1 MISGISGRIRRF
13 GVQRV
18 YMDTGGLEYEV
29 HVPLGVYDMLQKTRP
44 ETEVYLFIHHQFMQE
59 EQRLFGFLD
68 PAQRE
73 FFQALQNIKGLGTVL
88 TLSLLSHLD
97 GASLLQLC
105 DRKDVTSL
113 SRIPRIGK
121 ATAERLVF
129 EIGRRRERFQQLLA
143 AAELATPGA
152 AGRVEPTPAGEE
164 ELAFE
169 ALLQLGYKESQA
181 RKVLAQVLEQ
191 GDELNSSEMI
201 REALRL
207 L

>member
-1 MISGISGRIRRF
+1 MIAGLRGRVRRF

-18 YMDTGGLEYEV
+18 YLDAGGVEYEV
-29 HVPLGVYDMLQKTRP
+29 HVPLGVYDLLQRQRP
-44 ETEVYLFIHHQFMQE
+44 DAETHLYIHHQFTQE
-59 EQRLFGFLD
+59 EQRLFGFLEVS
-68 PAQRE
+68 QRE
-73 FFQALQNIKGLGTVL
+73 FFRALQDIKGVGTVL
-88 TLSLLSHLD
+88 TLSILSHLD
-97 GASLLQLC
+97 GATLLALC
-105 DRKDVTSL
+105 DRKDVAGL

-143 AAELATPGA
+143 ATRAPGTEAEP
-152 AGRVEPTPAGEE
+152 RPPAGEE

-169 ALLQLGYKESQA
+169 ALLQLGYKEPQA
-181 RKVLAQVLEQ
+181 RKVIAQVLEAA
-191 GDELNSSEMI
+191 GKEVSSAEMI